1 MRPTASKLMGAVLA
15 AMLLIGFAAP
25 VVLAGP
31 FEDCVQQCIDQWE
44 ADKQACEDQLNQ
56 RLAELDQEAQACLD
70 DNAGDPLAAAL
81 CLREVNIKRANAQ
94 RDYQKCLN
102 LANTVAYNCYRDCQ
116 VSPGNP

>member
-1 MRPTASKLMGAVLA
+1 MRPAAKKLMGAALA
-15 AMLLIGFAAP
+15 AMLLIGFAMP

-44 ADKQACEDQLNQ
+44 ADKQACDDQLAT
-56 RLAELDQEAQACLD
+56 RLAELDQEAQQCLS
-70 DNAGDPLAAAL
+70 DNAGDPIATGL

-94 RDYQKCLN
+94 SDYQKCIS

-116 VSPGNP
+116 MTASQP